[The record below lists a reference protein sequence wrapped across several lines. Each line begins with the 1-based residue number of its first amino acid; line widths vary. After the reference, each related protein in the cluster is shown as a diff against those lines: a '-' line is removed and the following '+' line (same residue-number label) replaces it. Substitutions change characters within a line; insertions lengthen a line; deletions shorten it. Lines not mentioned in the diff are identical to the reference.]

1 MRLQSAES
9 ALRILHLRYQV
20 SLRDDL
26 LQLYSDSEE
35 EEEEPEEEEQPHY
48 HSYGAPEPTCLRETE
63 VLHDWPQLEALQEQ
77 LRLLEEE
84 NEQLRR
90 S

>member
-1 MRLQSAES
+1 MCHLRPTYSTPTPPRAWTCARPRLRSDGAPLPHCQ
-9 ALRILHLRYQV
+9 ILHLRYQV

-48 HSYGAPEPTCLRETE
+48 HSYGAPEP
-63 VLHDWPQLEALQEQ
+63 
-77 LRLLEEE
+77 
-84 NEQLRR
+84 
-90 S
+90 